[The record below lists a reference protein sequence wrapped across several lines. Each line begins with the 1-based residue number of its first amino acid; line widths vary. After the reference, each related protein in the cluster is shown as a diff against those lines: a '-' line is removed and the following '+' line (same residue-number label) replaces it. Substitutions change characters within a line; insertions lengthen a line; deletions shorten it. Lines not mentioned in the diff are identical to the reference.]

1 MSAPELSGRMR
12 KIMDDEKITAYN
24 GNEPFIFISYSHGDY
39 ETIRPLLQTL
49 AGEYRFWYD
58 EGIKSGQEWVEVI
71 GEKIYNC
78 ELFVVFLS
86 EGALGSRYIGDEI
99 HYAYKYAKK
108 MMAVYLEPVSISRSV
123 EFMLERFQ
131 YIEAYGRRNIETAAA
146 QLMEGLPESAKIGSS
161 PAGADPK
168 AGEDDVSLASWDME
182 DRNVETARGSQD
194 SSGTQTNAL
203 PEKPVLRSGSG
214 NFADFFEEGEV
225 IGRGGSGLVLSARSR
240 KTGAQYAVKRQLFHR
255 EEKSD
260 RMTRASVRNELQKM
274 LLLNEKPYTPVVI
287 DYFEGKDES
296 NLVMS
301 RINGLN
307 LRDLCK
313 YGTGAIDAQTVIS
326 LIYQMAL
333 ILEDF
338 HADGLVYGD
347 VKPSNFIINK
357 WGQLFI
363 VDFGGTCSVDDRNYL
378 KIYTPRYAAP
388 EQTAGS
394 ASLPDYRFDV
404 YSLGKVFEELLNRSR
419 HPAAGDP
426 FDHFGDAEPGLFS
439 FCRRI
444 YTKMT
449 QLSPKNRYR
458 TIGEAAAALET
469 LIDWNTEQELRTFAN
484 TVESWEIRKTEE
496 QDRQDMEEETVAGQ
510 GTRPPFAAP
519 DHTEVLYAYG
529 GSRPPFVAESERSRL
544 L

>member
-1 MSAPELSGRMR
+1 MNNESTPIA
-12 KIMDDEKITAYN
+12 AYN
-24 GNEPFIFISYSHGDY
+24 GNEPFIFISYSHSDY

-78 ELFVVFLS
+78 EMFVVFLS
-86 EGALGSRYIGDEI
+86 ARALGSRYIGDEI

-108 MMAVYLEPVSISRSV
+108 MMAVYLEPVPISRSV

-131 YIEAYGRRNIETAAA
+131 YIEAYGGRNMETAAA
-146 QLMEGLPESAKIGSS
+146 QLKEGIPESAKISAR
-161 PAGADPK
+161 PAG
-168 AGEDDVSLASWDME
+168 GEKTSMPVMGME
-182 DRNVETARGSQD
+182 DSNAEQVYSSQ
-194 SSGTQTNAL
+194 SSSILQENAL
-203 PEKPVLRSGSG
+203 PKRLTIAAGSG
-214 NFADFFEEGEV
+214 CFEDFFEEGEI
-225 IGRGGSGLVLSARSR
+225 IGRGGSGLVLTAKSL
-240 KTGAQYAVKRQLFHR
+240 KTGAQYASKRQLFR
-255 EEKSD
+255 QEKTGD

-287 DYFEGKDES
+287 DYFERRDAS
-296 NLVMS
+296 DLVMS
-301 RINGLN
+301 RIDGMN

-313 YGTGAIDAQTVIS
+313 YGTNGMDVKTVIS

-347 VKPSNFIINK
+347 VKPSNFMINK

-363 VDFGGTCSVDDRNYL
+363 VDFGGTCSMDDRNYL

-388 EQTAGS
+388 EQKTGNAT
-394 ASLPDYRFDV
+394 LPDYRFDV
-404 YSLGKVFEELLNRSR
+404 YSLGRVFEELIDSSR
-419 HPAAGDP
+419 RFIIDKPFTPIGDEESQLIP
-426 FDHFGDAEPGLFS
+426 P
-439 FCRRI
+439 CTRI
-444 YTKMT
+444 YAKMT

-458 TIGEAAAALET
+458 TIGEVAAALET
-469 LIDWNTEQELRTFAN
+469 LIEWNTEQELRTFAN
-484 TVESWEIRKTEE
+484 TVESWGIQKTEE
-496 QDRQDMEEETVAGQ
+496 QDRQDMKEETVG
-510 GTRPPFAAP
+510 GLGSKPRFAASRQ
-519 DHTEVLYAYG
+519 TEALYAYG
-529 GSRPPFVAESERSRL
+529 GSRPPFVAESERSRIL